1 MTTRAEPN
9 PQEPFV
15 TTTATARTA
24 AVAALGL
31 GLLGTVAGCA
41 AGAATTD
48 TGTDTGTT
56 TSTDES
62 YTDGTYTAD
71 GSYQSPNGT
80 ESIGVTLTI
89 ADDVVTAVEIET
101 RPTNPTTDQYQSL
114 FADGIADEVV
124 GVDID
129 QLNVTVVSGSSLT
142 SGGFRDAVAAIK
154 AEALAG

>member
-1 MTTRAEPN
+1 MTTS
-9 PQEPFV
+9 
-15 TTTATARTA
+15 ATARTA
-24 AVAALGL
+24 ALAAIGL
-31 GLLGTVAGCA
+31 GLIGTVAGCA
-41 AGAATTD
+41 AGAATSD
-48 TGTDTGTT
+48 AGTDTNTGTGT
-56 TSTDES
+56 VDES

-101 RPTNPTTDQYQSL
+101 RPTNPTTSQYQSL
-114 FADGIADEVV
+114 FAGGIADEVV

-142 SGGFRDAVAAIK
+142 SGGFREAVAAIK
-154 AEALAG
+154 ADALAS